1 MTPAAKPRHLVL
13 EYAEAHPEE
22 VSYLSARQLG
32 ERCGVSDSTVIRAVQ
47 SIGHRGYPQ
56 YQQWLR
62 KNLER
67 RRTTVERFSS
77 TNKEDPLAKGFV
89 RDMAN
94 LQTTWET
101 LSREA
106 FDQAV
111 DLLSQARRVWLL
123 GLRMAHAAAVIM
135 KEGLS
140 FLGTDVFLLAAG
152 NGDLWDE
159 VSAVKPGDVFVCIG
173 LPRYTRISVELADY
187 AKRKGAR
194 MIAVTDGAT
203 SPLAAIADAWL
214 GVSYELDGYIESF
227 TSSVSLS
234 QALLVA
240 VSRAKGDQGLTT
252 LREKEKLWEAK
263 QVYWRS
269 PNKRSTRD

>member
-1 MTPAAKPRHLVL
+1 MTHAAKSRHRVM

-22 VSYLSARQLG
+22 VSYLSAKQLG

-56 YQQWLR
+56 YQKWLR

-67 RRTTVERFSS
+67 RRTTVERFSA
-77 TNKEDPLAKGFV
+77 TNKEDPLANGFV
-89 RDMAN
+89 RDIAN

-101 LSREA
+101 ISREA

-111 DLLSQARRVWLL
+111 DMLSQARRVWIL
-123 GLRMAHAAAVIM
+123 GLRMAHATAVIM

-159 VSAVKPGDVFVCIG
+159 VSAVKQGDVFVCIG
-173 LPRYTRISVELADY
+173 LPRYTQISVELADY
-187 AKRKGAR
+187 AQRKGAR
-194 MIAVTDGAT
+194 MIAITDGAT
-203 SPLAAIADAWL
+203 SPLAAMADVWL
-214 GVSYELDGYIESF
+214 GVFYKLDGYIESF
-227 TSSVSLS
+227 TSAVSLS

-240 VSRAKGDQGLTT
+240 VSRAKGSQGLAA

-263 QVYWRS
+263 QVYWRAPRKKS
-269 PNKRSTRD
+269 LHG